1 MSVYVFPDN
10 TVLCNFACVSRV
22 GLLVD
27 HLRGRGRWVEAV
39 ADEAKQS
46 SAYLPDLA
54 SLVGNASP
62 LGEPIRFED
71 IDEGKAIDRLRRVVF
86 GGVRAEPRRHLGEAQ
101 TCHLLLTH
109 PEWAG
114 STWITDDGDAYR
126 YARQQ
131 GIITRGTVD
140 VFREIIA
147 DGDLTAHAAHEQ
159 LLAIDELRPGL
170 PIPPRPTDL
179 M

>member
-22 GLLVD
+22 NLLVE

-39 ADEAKQS
+39 AHEARQS
-46 SAYLPDLA
+46 SAYLPDLT
-54 SLVGNASP
+54 SLVGDDSA

-71 IDEGKAIDRLRRVVF
+71 EDEAAAIDRMRRNVF
-86 GGVRAEPRRHLGEAQ
+86 GGSRSEPLKHLGEAQ
-101 TCHLLLTH
+101 TCHLLTTH

-114 STWITDDGDAYR
+114 ATWVTDDGDAYR
-126 YARQQ
+126 YAGQQ
-131 GIITRGTVD
+131 GVITRGTVD
-140 VFREIIA
+140 VFREIVA
-147 DGDLTAHAAHEQ
+147 DGDLTAEAAHRQ
-159 LLAIDELRPGL
+159 LLAIDEIRPGL

-179 M
+179 L